1 MNSNELPILTDIEC
15 SVEYLRENH
24 EMVSFEDVRRLKFI
38 KGLIQA
44 VSDRAEQAVDY
55 NHILAEFER
64 EENRRLDADAMQS
77 IRRAQR

>member
-24 EMVSFEDVRRLKFI
+24 EVISFEDVRRLKFI